1 MFRKGTPWDSSPV
14 STHACRVP
22 PARLPPTIDRT
33 IAPPTAS
40 ILRHSTIRR
49 RRTSAQRCGC
59 SARVRWAKARISS
72 SKHSLITGNRRSRPH
87 RNTLFRPLIVP
98 MLADGSPA
106 HPADNYYNPFGVDLE
121 WNVRRRLSRGRQPQ
135 DRAGGRSVARAD
147 RARRQRRP
155 LDVGARAPERH
166 GRGDGCRERL
176 RRAVALGPR
185 PGSIR
190 AG

>member
-1 MFRKGTPWDSSPV
+1 MFRKETPWDSSPV
-14 STHACRVP
+14 STHACRAP

-33 IAPPTAS
+33 TAPSTAS

-49 RRTSAQRCGC
+49 PRTSAQHCGC

-72 SKHSLITGNRRSRPH
+72 SKHSLITGNPRSRPH
-87 RNTLFRPLIVP
+87 RITSIRPSCFVVVLP
-98 MLADGSPA
+98 DGSPA
-106 HPADNYYNPFGVDLE
+106 HPADNYYNPFGVDLPYCP
-121 WNVRRRLSRGRQPQ
+121 SPPGRGRQPQ

-155 LDVGARAPERH
+155 LDVGGRAPERQ
-166 GRGDGCRERL
+166 GRGDRCRERL

-185 PGSIR
+185 AGSIR